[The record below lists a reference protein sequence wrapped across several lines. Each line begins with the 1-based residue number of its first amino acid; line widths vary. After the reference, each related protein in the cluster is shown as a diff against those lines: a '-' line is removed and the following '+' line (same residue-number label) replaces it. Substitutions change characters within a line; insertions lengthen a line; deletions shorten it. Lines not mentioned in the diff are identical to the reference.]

1 MLKQS
6 FLAVTRLQLLL
17 WYNTSPIRHCP
28 NIQTFP
34 WCFGSVLSCFS
45 VVSVEFAHKRSK
57 EPTTC
62 ASSAIFSF
70 NNLQTKTRFLVKFY
84 MRAAVLMYFIS
95 DGSFQC
101 KPMSTSK
108 RKSISGVLKPCI
120 VDLSCQVF
128 GKRQDFR

>member
-1 MLKQS
+1 MKH
-6 FLAVTRLQLLL
+6 RDE
-17 WYNTSPIRHCP
+17 TSTLR
-28 NIQTFP
+28 N
-34 WCFGSVLSCFS
+34 VLM
-45 VVSVEFAHKRSK
+45 FAIG
-57 EPTTC
+57 TAT
-62 ASSAIFSF
+62 SAIFSF
-70 NNLQTKTRFLVKFY
+70 NNLETKTRFLVKFY
-84 MRAAVLMYFIS
+84 TRAAVLMYFIS